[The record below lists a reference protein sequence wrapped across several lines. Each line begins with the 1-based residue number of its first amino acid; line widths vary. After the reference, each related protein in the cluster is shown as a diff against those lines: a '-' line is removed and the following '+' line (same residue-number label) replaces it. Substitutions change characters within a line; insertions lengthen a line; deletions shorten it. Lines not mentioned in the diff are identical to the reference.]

1 LSATDRAAKVA
12 PDGYTLLMGG
22 NSALSELISPQP

>member
-22 NSALSELISPQP
+22 NSALVISPN